1 MKKILTWIKPTWEW
15 LHIWNYFWAFKP
27 LLDLAKGNKA
37 YIFLADY
44 HSLTSVHNKENLQ
57 KFKKRMLIEYFSLIP
72 EDSKIVV
79 YEQSKVKN
87 INNMTWILSSVTP
100 YSLMLRA
107 HTFKDSKT
115 KNSDINMATFNYP
128 ILMAA
133 DIISYDAD
141 VVPVWKDQKQHL
153 EFARDIAEN
162 FNKNYETDFFKLPDA
177 GILKTV
183 ATIPGTDWRKM
194 SKSYNNHIWIFDDEK
209 TLKKKIMSI
218 QTWSETLE

>member
-1 MKKILTWIKPTWEW
+1 
-15 LHIWNYFWAFKP
+15 
-27 LLDLAKGNKA
+27 
-37 YIFLADY
+37 
-44 HSLTSVHNKENLQ
+44 
-57 KFKKRMLIEYFSLIP
+57 MLIEYFSLFP
-72 EDSKIVV
+72 EDSNIVV
-79 YEQSKVKN
+79 YDQSKVTN
-87 INNMTWILSSVTP
+87 INNMNWILSSMTP

-107 HTFKDSKT
+107 HTFKDSQA

-141 VVPVWKDQKQHL
+141 IVPVWKDQKQHL

-162 FNKNYETDFFKLPDA
+162 FNKNYEVDFFKLPDA